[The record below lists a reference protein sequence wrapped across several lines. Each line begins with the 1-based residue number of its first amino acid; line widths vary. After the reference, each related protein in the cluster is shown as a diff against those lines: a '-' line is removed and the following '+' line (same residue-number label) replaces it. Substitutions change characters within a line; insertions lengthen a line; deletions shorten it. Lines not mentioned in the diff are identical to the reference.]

1 MARAINSQ
9 IKVVEL
15 ICCNEYPL
23 LVSFAFFLEAS
34 STRKLSMRP
43 FYGKFGAGKWIALW
57 SRPRFLLSA
66 VTMKEFTSV
75 AKLRIR

>member
-1 MARAINSQ
+1 MLQRIPIAGF
-9 IKVVEL
+9 V
-15 ICCNEYPL
+15 
-23 LVSFAFFLEAS
+23 AFFLEAS

-43 FYGKFGAGKWIALW
+43 FYGNIGAGKWIALW